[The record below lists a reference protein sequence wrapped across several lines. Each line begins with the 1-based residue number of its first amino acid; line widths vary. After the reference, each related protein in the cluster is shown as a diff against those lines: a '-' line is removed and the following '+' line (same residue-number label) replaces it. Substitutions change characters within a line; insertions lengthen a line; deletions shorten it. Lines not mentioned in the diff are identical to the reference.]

1 MPSHLDNR
9 YKTVTVVLNQT
20 HTALVQNHHSFW
32 RLYAEGKEPKAS
44 RRKTPGG
51 YELGQISEKTLP
63 HPEFFCFFGG
73 TESHYVDQA
82 GLALT
87 KICLPLPSSAGM
99 KGMHSALSQLR
110 NLFPMPAHS
119 YSQHTEHVLGM
130 TAELSVHAAI
140 PALNRMRH
148 KNCVF
153 ETSLSYR
160 VSFRS
165 AWARARPQFKSN

>member
-1 MPSHLDNR
+1 MQKERNPKHLEEKLQVDMS
-9 YKTVTVVLNQT
+9 
-20 HTALVQNHHSFW
+20 LVRSVRKHSRTQNSFV
-32 RLYAEGKEPKAS
+32 
-44 RRKTPGG
+44 
-51 YELGQISEKTLP
+51 
-63 HPEFFCFFGG
+63 FFGG